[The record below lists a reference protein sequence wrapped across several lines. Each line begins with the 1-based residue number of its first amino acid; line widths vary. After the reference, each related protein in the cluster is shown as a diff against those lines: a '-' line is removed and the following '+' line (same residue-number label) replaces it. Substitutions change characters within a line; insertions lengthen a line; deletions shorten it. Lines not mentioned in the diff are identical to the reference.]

1 LKTQNSSHNKIH
13 KLITF
18 HFIKCSS
25 VEFIGNR
32 KNKKIK
38 NRKEVN
44 DEKIKDEP
52 DRKE

>member
-1 LKTQNSSHNKIH
+1 LSSLETEKI
-13 KLITF
+13 
-18 HFIKCSS
+18 
-25 VEFIGNR
+25 
-32 KNKKIK
+32 KKIK